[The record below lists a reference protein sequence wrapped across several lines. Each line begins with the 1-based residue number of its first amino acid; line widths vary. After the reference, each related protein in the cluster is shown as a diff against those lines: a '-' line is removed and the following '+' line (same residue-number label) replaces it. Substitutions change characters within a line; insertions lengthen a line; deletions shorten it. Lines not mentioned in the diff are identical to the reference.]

1 MPVKLQIPHGSLL
14 DPSPSAAVVG
24 GSVLTTQRIVDVV
37 LKAFGVCAASQVL
50 KIGCFDGFELD
61 KVDIQHYPSSL
72 PGEKIFEGSSG
83 ISKDLCGNLFISWIV
98 MFEDLCRSLGS
109 LNFLPRIF

>member
-1 MPVKLQIPHGSLL
+1 MPVKLHIPCGSLL

-50 KIGCFDGFELD
+50 QIGCFDDFKLHKLNINIIQVVSLVKKSLKDFQGSP
-61 KVDIQHYPSSL
+61 KVFVP
-72 PGEKIFEGSSG
+72 IFLCQGS
-83 ISKDLCGNLFISWIV
+83 
-98 MFEDLCRSLGS
+98 
-109 LNFLPRIF
+109 

>member
-1 MPVKLQIPHGSLL
+1 MPVKLHIPPGSLL

-50 KIGCFDGFELD
+50 KIGCFD
-61 KVDIQHYPSSL
+61 
-72 PGEKIFEGSSG
+72 
-83 ISKDLCGNLFISWIV
+83 
-98 MFEDLCRSLGS
+98 
-109 LNFLPRIF
+109 

>member
-1 MPVKLQIPHGSLL
+1 MCPPVVAVSLLISFQGCLVPVKLHIPHGSLL

-50 KIGCFDGFELD
+50 NRL
-61 KVDIQHYPSSL
+61 V
-72 PGEKIFEGSSG
+72 
-83 ISKDLCGNLFISWIV
+83 
-98 MFEDLCRSLGS
+98 
-109 LNFLPRIF
+109 

>member
-1 MPVKLQIPHGSLL
+1 MPVKLHIPHGSLL

-50 KIGCFDGFELD
+50 KIYRL
-61 KVDIQHYPSSL
+61 VQ
-72 PGEKIFEGSSG
+72 
-83 ISKDLCGNLFISWIV
+83 WV
-98 MFEDLCRSLGS
+98 
-109 LNFLPRIF
+109 

>member
-1 MPVKLQIPHGSLL
+1 MCPPVVAVSFLISFQGCLVPVKLHILPGSLL

-50 KIGCFDGFELD
+50 KIGCFD
-61 KVDIQHYPSSL
+61 
-72 PGEKIFEGSSG
+72 
-83 ISKDLCGNLFISWIV
+83 
-98 MFEDLCRSLGS
+98 
-109 LNFLPRIF
+109 

>member
-1 MPVKLQIPHGSLL
+1 VPVKLHIPHGSLL

-50 KIGCFDGFELD
+50 KRSCFMGVILINETLTLSM
-61 KVDIQHYPSSL
+61 QSP
-72 PGEKIFEGSSG
+72 
-83 ISKDLCGNLFISWIV
+83 
-98 MFEDLCRSLGS
+98 
-109 LNFLPRIF
+109 

>member
-1 MPVKLQIPHGSLL
+1 MPVKLHIPQGSLL

-50 KIGCFDGFELD
+50 IAT
-61 KVDIQHYPSSL
+61 
-72 PGEKIFEGSSG
+72 
-83 ISKDLCGNLFISWIV
+83 LF
-98 MFEDLCRSLGS
+98 
-109 LNFLPRIF
+109 

>member
-1 MPVKLQIPHGSLL
+1 MKLHIPHGSLL

-50 KIGCFDGFELD
+50 KIYRLAQW
-61 KVDIQHYPSSL
+61 V
-72 PGEKIFEGSSG
+72 
-83 ISKDLCGNLFISWIV
+83 
-98 MFEDLCRSLGS
+98 
-109 LNFLPRIF
+109 